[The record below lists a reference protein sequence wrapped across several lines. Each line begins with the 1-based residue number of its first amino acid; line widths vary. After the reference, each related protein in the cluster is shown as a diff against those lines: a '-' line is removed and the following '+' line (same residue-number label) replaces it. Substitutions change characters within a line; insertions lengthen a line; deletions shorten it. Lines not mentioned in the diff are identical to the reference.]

1 MEDTL
6 EDRKQMGVGPSEED
20 LKDDSDTWIKLSSN
34 RLYFP
39 RLFLYICENIFPL
52 IRYDL

>member
-6 EDRKQMGVGPSEED
+6 EDGKQVGVGSLEED
-20 LKDDSDTWIKLSSN
+20 LKDDSVTRIKPSSN
-34 RLYFP
+34 SFGFP
-39 RLFLYICENIFPL
+39 RLFLCVCGSIFPL